1 MQDKDLMENELLVV
15 KGVCDLYLHGTIEST
30 TAEVHTAF
38 KEALNEC
45 LNIQTEIY
53 NLMAEKGWY
62 QTENAEQQKITAAEQ
77 KYSNQ
82 NN

>member
-1 MQDKDLMENELLVV
+1 MEDKDLMEKELLII

-38 KEALNEC
+38 KDALNES
-45 LNIQTEIY
+45 LDIQNKLY

-62 QTENAEQQKITAAEQ
+62 KTQTVEQTKIDQ
-77 KYSNQ
+77 VKQ
-82 NN
+82 QFI